1 MLPSIYMDRVRTIEA
16 ALDKIQRIL
25 DEEVGMSGRLDRL
38 LVAAAQLHVISQE
51 DVE

>member
-1 MLPSIYMDRVRTIEA
+1 MLLGIYMDRVRTIEA
-16 ALDKIQRIL
+16 SLDRIQGIL
-25 DEEVGMSGRLDRL
+25 DEEVGMPGRLDRL